1 MRLIDRLQKFVD
13 FKNLSPHAFELEC
26 RISNGYISK
35 QTKGKGGIG
44 GEILLK
50 IGEKFKELNL
60 MWVLTGEGEM
70 ISPPPSNKNG
80 LPVLEMQEGEHV
92 YLSSRQEIIQLLKEK
107 IVLLEGTIA
116 DKDKIIAM
124 LEGSI
129 KISGVVD

>member
-13 FKNLSPHAFELEC
+13 FKNLSPHAFEMEC

-44 GEILLK
+44 AGILLK
-50 IGEKFKELNL
+50 IGTKFRELNL

-70 ISPPPSNKNG
+70 ISPQLSNKNG
-80 LPVLEMQEGEHV
+80 LYALELQEGEHV
-92 YLSSRQEIIQLLKEK
+92 YLTSREEIIQLLKEK
-107 IVLLEGTIA
+107 IALLEGTIA

-124 LEGSI
+124 LE
-129 KISGVVD
+129 KNVEMQM